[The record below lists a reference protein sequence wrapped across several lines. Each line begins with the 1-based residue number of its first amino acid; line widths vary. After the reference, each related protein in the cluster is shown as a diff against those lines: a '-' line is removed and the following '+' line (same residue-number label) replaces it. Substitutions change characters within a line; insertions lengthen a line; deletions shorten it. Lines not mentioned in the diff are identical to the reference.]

1 MSYHITIDSGSIIS
15 YTTEKITFSA
25 IRRNI
30 MYQILRGGCGSKH
43 TVNFHMSRPEGLP
56 SYVLLH
62 VRTQGEFH
70 IKDTTYQ
77 VSPGTVLIISPGTPY
92 AYTNPAGDYMDD
104 WVHFMV
110 SPQSPLEDGFPAVN
124 TPIPTGS
131 ADVYT
136 TLIRQLL
143 WESSYTP
150 APYADKNIDALFH
163 IILNHLHSALTHAD
177 TLLPTTPYADK
188 LRAIRLDIQNDLTNV
203 ADITTCAGSMGISES
218 YFQHIYTQLFG
229 TSYQQDVIHFRI
241 EHAKNTLLT
250 TDLPMEQ
257 IAEICGYNSPVHFYR
272 QFKKIAGVTPA
283 KFRKN
288 IK

>member
-1 MSYHITIDSGSIIS
+1 
-15 YTTEKITFSA
+15 
-25 IRRNI
+25 
-30 MYQILRGGCGSKH
+30 MYQIIRGGCGSKH
-43 TVNFHMSRPEGLP
+43 VGNFQMSRPDGLP
-56 SYVLLH
+56 CYVLLN
-62 VRTQGEFH
+62 VRSQGEFH
-70 IKDTTYQ
+70 IGGNIYQ
-77 VSPGTVLIISPGTPY
+77 IQPGTALIISPGTPY
-92 AYTNPAGDYMDD
+92 SYTNPSGNYMDD
-104 WVHFMV
+104 WLHFTV
-110 SPQSPLEDGFPAVN
+110 SEPAMFNSQFPSVN
-124 TPIPTGS
+124 TPIPSGS
-131 ADVYT
+131 AEVYT

-150 APYADKNIDALFH
+150 APYAEKNIDALFEV
-163 IILNHLHSALTHAD
+163 IINHLLSALTHAD
-177 TLLPTTPYADK
+177 TALPATPYADR
-188 LRAIRLDIQNDLTNV
+188 LRAIRLDIQNDLTNTS
-203 ADITTCAGSMGISES
+203 DISACAQGLGISES

-288 IK
+288 NK